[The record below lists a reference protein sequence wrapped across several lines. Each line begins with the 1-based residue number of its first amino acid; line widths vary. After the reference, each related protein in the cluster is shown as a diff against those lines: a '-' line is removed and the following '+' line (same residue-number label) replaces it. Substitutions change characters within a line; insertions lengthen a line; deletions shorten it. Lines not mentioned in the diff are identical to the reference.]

1 MVIHKRIP
9 DQGRASVIEHLR
21 LSPYTLLMTTP
32 ATLKASFRLLMT
44 LALAMGLSACA
55 SMPHKAP
62 PSSNP
67 PPVETATAA
76 SQIPLAER
84 ADQLMITGHYQEA
97 AKDYIHAAADVRGQA
112 QLDYLMKA
120 AQASLQG
127 QKPQVAIL
135 LANEVLRL
143 QHGNATLRG
152 AALWVRAQ
160 GLMDQGQTPS
170 AKGNLEEIL
179 TITSTPQE
187 VRARAMGTLATL
199 YTQEG
204 HELTALNF
212 LIERDSLLGGD
223 AIAENHR
230 RIHALLDQQSVAKL
244 QNWQGRS
251 GNPLVQEWIAIALIT
266 RQNPDPQQRQTA
278 IRAWLAAHPGHP
290 PINFSDDNA
299 AAAGASALNRAP
311 GGICALLPSS
321 GSYGP
326 LSQAIA
332 AGMETAAQ
340 LRSGPAVRILR
351 STGNPSYTAVLFER
365 GVREGCKI
373 FVGPWL
379 PQDINAVAA
388 VRKPGDP
395 PVIAL
400 GTASDVQQPGLY
412 TLSLSRDVAARQIA
426 TQSYAAGYRHAYVLY
441 PQDSS
446 GAAIQADFITAW
458 KHLGGDV
465 SGVTTYLPGRSLTS
479 EVQQLLSAP
488 PGRHSFV
495 FLVTAAKNANSAVTA
510 IRQINR
516 TVPVFSPALLHGAA
530 LPSNAQGLSGIESV
544 DMPWI
549 INPGQ
554 SWPQASLLLR
564 TNLPNAS
571 DAQWRMAAFGLDA
584 YRMAERVLDQDMS
597 GSLNGAT
604 GVLRFA
610 ANGRIVRDMEWM
622 EVENG
627 RVVPLSGVPGPGA

>member
-1 MVIHKRIP
+1 
-9 DQGRASVIEHLR
+9 
-21 LSPYTLLMTTP
+21 MTTP

-62 PSSNP
+62 PSSTP
-67 PPVETATAA
+67 PPVETATAV
-76 SQIPLAER
+76 SQTPQAER

-251 GNPLVQEWIAIALIT
+251 GNPLVQE
-266 RQNPDPQQRQTA
+266 
-278 IRAWLAAHPGHP
+278 
-290 PINFSDDNA
+290 
-299 AAAGASALNRAP
+299 
-311 GGICALLPSS
+311 
-321 GSYGP
+321 
-326 LSQAIA
+326 
-332 AGMETAAQ
+332 
-340 LRSGPAVRILR
+340 
-351 STGNPSYTAVLFER
+351 
-365 GVREGCKI
+365 
-373 FVGPWL
+373 
-379 PQDINAVAA
+379 
-388 VRKPGDP
+388 
-395 PVIAL
+395 
-400 GTASDVQQPGLY
+400 
-412 TLSLSRDVAARQIA
+412 
-426 TQSYAAGYRHAYVLY
+426 
-441 PQDSS
+441 
-446 GAAIQADFITAW
+446 
-458 KHLGGDV
+458 
-465 SGVTTYLPGRSLTS
+465 
-479 EVQQLLSAP
+479 
-488 PGRHSFV
+488 
-495 FLVTAAKNANSAVTA
+495 
-510 IRQINR
+510 
-516 TVPVFSPALLHGAA
+516 
-530 LPSNAQGLSGIESV
+530 
-544 DMPWI
+544 
-549 INPGQ
+549 
-554 SWPQASLLLR
+554 
-564 TNLPNAS
+564 
-571 DAQWRMAAFGLDA
+571 
-584 YRMAERVLDQDMS
+584 
-597 GSLNGAT
+597 
-604 GVLRFA
+604 
-610 ANGRIVRDMEWM
+610 
-622 EVENG
+622 
-627 RVVPLSGVPGPGA
+627 